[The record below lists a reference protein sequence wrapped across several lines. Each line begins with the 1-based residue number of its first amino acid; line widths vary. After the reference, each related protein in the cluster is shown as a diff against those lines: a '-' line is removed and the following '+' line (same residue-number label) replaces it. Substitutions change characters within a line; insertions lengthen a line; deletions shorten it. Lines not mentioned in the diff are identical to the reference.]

1 MSDLHV
7 ELQPAQPIEPIDHF
21 QGFAQGQMGAFR
33 HFYRKSSYCFFVYL
47 LRQTRD
53 RKRSMELNKLSFLVL
68 FCNHKLIKDEAHML
82 RVLYILS
89 RHSLLLEL
97 TEPDTLQALE
107 EIWQKTAKDEEGIM
121 DDPAVIAN
129 ESLHVVQRALLQLSR
144 DKRKLAELYFF
155 QGMSVI
161 EIALKLGI
169 EEAVIKEQLSELVKK
184 LGEDPDGKKR
194 LIE

>member
-1 MSDLHV
+1 
-7 ELQPAQPIEPIDHF
+7 
-21 QGFAQGQMGAFR
+21 
-33 HFYRKSSYCFFVYL
+33 
-47 LRQTRD
+47 
-53 RKRSMELNKLSFLVL
+53 
-68 FCNHKLIKDEAHML
+68 ML

-107 EIWQKTAKDEEGIM
+107 EIWQKTGKDDEGIM

-129 ESLHVVQRALLQLSR
+129 ESLHAMQRALLQLSR
-144 DKRKLAELYFF
+144 HKRKLAEFYFF

-169 EEAVIKEQLSELVKK
+169 EEAVIKEQLAELVKK
-184 LGEDPDGKKR
+184 LGEDPEGKKDR
-194 LIE
+194 SNS